1 MTPDALSAATRPSCN
16 AGRLAYRLHALAAV
30 NAARA
35 ELNCIAH
42 DTDAPDWRDVDAADI
57 LDAAADLLARARP

>member
-1 MTPDALSAATRPSCN
+1 MTPDALSAATHASCN
-16 AGRLAYRLHALAAV
+16 AARLAYRLHALAAV

-35 ELNCIAH
+35 ELDRMAH

-57 LDAAADLLARARP
+57 LDAAADLLARTWP